1 MIRINLLGVP
11 KKTTRGGRRASTVAT
26 SGGGEGSSTV
36 ILGLIF
42 AGALVVLIGLAHMW
56 VQREH
61 DVLEKNLQKAVLEN
75 QRLADVKA
83 KYEASKKK
91 ADMYER
97 RVRVIDELK
106 SAQSGPVDL
115 LNLVAD
121 TINST
126 DAVWLET
133 MTNDGKTLNFTGMAL
148 SPNSVAD
155 LMSNLRKTGAFR
167 TVEIKETAQ
176 DNAVKE
182 VKDADQF
189 IKLLHDTAATSGI
202 EIRRYTAMPV
212 SNKEFYSEVP
222 FAIDID
228 GPYYSVLN
236 FFQRVAE
243 LERIV
248 NVGNMQMGN
257 TKKGSEAKVKGGYTY
272 APGET
277 VLASCTATTFFSHD
291 PEEQPAPGPPKPGQS
306 AAAPTA
312 KP

>member
-11 KKTTRGGRRASTVAT
+11 KKTTRGGRRASTVAAT
-26 SGGGEGSSTV
+26 GGGGEGSSTL

-42 AGALVVLIGLAHMW
+42 AGALAVLIGLAHVW

-126 DAVWLET
+126 DAVWLDT

-148 SPNSVAD
+148 SPNSVPA
-155 LMSNLRKTGAFR
+155 LMANLRKTVAFK
-167 TVEIKETAQ
+167 TVEIKETLQ
-176 DNAVKE
+176 DASVKE
-182 VKDADQF
+182 VQAFKFELNCEMDPNF
-189 IKLLHDTAATSGI
+189 SGK
-202 EIRRYTAMPV
+202 
-212 SNKEFYSEVP
+212 NHK
-222 FAIDID
+222 
-228 GPYYSVLN
+228 
-236 FFQRVAE
+236 
-243 LERIV
+243 
-248 NVGNMQMGN
+248 
-257 TKKGSEAKVKGGYTY
+257 
-272 APGET
+272 
-277 VLASCTATTFFSHD
+277 
-291 PEEQPAPGPPKPGQS
+291 QS
-306 AAAPTA
+306 
-312 KP
+312 

>member
-11 KKTTRGGRRASTVAT
+11 KKTSRGRRASTVAAAG
-26 SGGGEGSSTV
+26 GGGEGSSTV
-36 ILGLIF
+36 VLGLIF
-42 AGALVVLIGLAHMW
+42 AGALVVLIGLAQMW

-61 DVLEKNLQKAVLEN
+61 DTLEKNLQKAIMEN

-126 DAVWLET
+126 DAVWLDT

-155 LMSNLRKTGAFR
+155 LMANLRKTGEFR
-167 TVEIKETAQ
+167 TVEVKETWQ
-176 DNAVKE
+176 DSAVKE
-182 VKDADQF
+182 VQAFKF
-189 IKLLHDTAATSGI
+189 
-202 EIRRYTAMPV
+202 E
-212 SNKEFYSEVP
+212 
-222 FAIDID
+222 
-228 GPYYSVLN
+228 LN
-236 FFQRVAE
+236 CE
-243 LERIV
+243 
-248 NVGNMQMGN
+248 M
-257 TKKGSEAKVKGGYTY
+257 
-272 APGET
+272 
-277 VLASCTATTFFSHD
+277 D
-291 PEEQPAPGPPKPGQS
+291 PNFTGKNHKQS
-306 AAAPTA
+306 
-312 KP
+312 

>member
-11 KKTTRGGRRASTVAT
+11 KKTTRGRRASTVAT
-26 SGGGEGSSTV
+26 SGGGGEGSSTV

-42 AGALVVLIGLAHMW
+42 VGALAVLIGIAHIT

-61 DVLEKNLQKAVLEN
+61 DTLEKNLQKAVLEN

-83 KYEASKKK
+83 KYEASKRK

-121 TINST
+121 TINGT

-155 LMSNLRKTGAFR
+155 LMANLRKTGAFR
-167 TVEIKETAQ
+167 TVEIKETSQ
-176 DNAVKE
+176 DNGVKE
-182 VKDADQF
+182 VQAFKF
-189 IKLLHDTAATSGI
+189 ELICEMNSG
-202 EIRRYTAMPV
+202 Y
-212 SNKEFYSEVP
+212 K
-222 FAIDID
+222 
-228 GPYYSVLN
+228 
-236 FFQRVAE
+236 
-243 LERIV
+243 
-248 NVGNMQMGN
+248 
-257 TKKGSEAKVKGGYTY
+257 AKSQK
-272 APGET
+272 
-277 VLASCTATTFFSHD
+277 
-291 PEEQPAPGPPKPGQS
+291 QQS
-306 AAAPTA
+306 
-312 KP
+312 

>member
-11 KKTTRGGRRASTVAT
+11 KKTTRGGRRASTVAAT
-26 SGGGEGSSTV
+26 GGGGEGSSTV

-42 AGALVVLIGLAHMW
+42 VGALAVLIGIAHIT

-61 DVLEKNLQKAVLEN
+61 DTLEKNLQKAVLEN

-83 KYEASKKK
+83 KYEASKRK

-121 TINST
+121 TINGT

-155 LMSNLRKTGAFR
+155 LMANLRKTGAFR
-167 TVEIKETAQ
+167 TVEIKETSQ
-176 DNAVKE
+176 DSAVKE
-182 VKDADQF
+182 VQAFKF
-189 IKLLHDTAATSGI
+189 
-202 EIRRYTAMPV
+202 
-212 SNKEFYSEVP
+212 
-222 FAIDID
+222 
-228 GPYYSVLN
+228 
-236 FFQRVAE
+236 E
-243 LERIV
+243 LICE
-248 NVGNMQMGN
+248 MN
-257 TKKGSEAKVKGGYTY
+257 TGFKAKSQK
-272 APGET
+272 
-277 VLASCTATTFFSHD
+277 
-291 PEEQPAPGPPKPGQS
+291 QQS
-306 AAAPTA
+306 
-312 KP
+312 

>member
-11 KKTTRGGRRASTVAT
+11 KKTTRGGRRASTVAPT
-26 SGGGEGSSTV
+26 GGEGSSTL

-42 AGALVVLIGLAHMW
+42 AGALAVLIGLAHVW

-155 LMSNLRKTGAFR
+155 LMANLRKTGAFR

-182 VKDADQF
+182 VQAFKF
-189 IKLLHDTAATSGI
+189 ELICEMNSGFK
-202 EIRRYTAMPV
+202 V
-212 SNKEFYSEVP
+212 NKS
-222 FAIDID
+222 
-228 GPYYSVLN
+228 
-236 FFQRVAE
+236 QR
-243 LERIV
+243 
-248 NVGNMQMGN
+248 
-257 TKKGSEAKVKGGYTY
+257 
-272 APGET
+272 
-277 VLASCTATTFFSHD
+277 AS
-291 PEEQPAPGPPKPGQS
+291 
-306 AAAPTA
+306 
-312 KP
+312 

>member
-11 KKTTRGGRRASTVAT
+11 KKTRGGRRAAAAVP

-36 ILGLIF
+36 VLGLIF
-42 AGALVVLIGLAHMW
+42 AGALVVLIGLAHVW

-97 RVRVIDELK
+97 RVKVIDELK

-121 TINST
+121 TVNST

-155 LMSNLRKTGAFR
+155 LMANLRKTGGFK
-167 TVEIKETAQ
+167 TVDIKETSQ
-176 DNAVKE
+176 DAAVKE
-182 VKDADQF
+182 VQAFKF
-189 IKLLHDTAATSGI
+189 ELMCEINSGFN
-202 EIRRYTAMPV
+202 V
-212 SNKEFYSEVP
+212 NKS
-222 FAIDID
+222 
-228 GPYYSVLN
+228 
-236 FFQRVAE
+236 Q
-243 LERIV
+243 
-248 NVGNMQMGN
+248 
-257 TKKGSEAKVKGGYTY
+257 K
-272 APGET
+272 
-277 VLASCTATTFFSHD
+277 AS
-291 PEEQPAPGPPKPGQS
+291 
-306 AAAPTA
+306 
-312 KP
+312 